1 MDIQSDELQNLDNS
15 TASIGTP
22 APVYSFFSAETPKV
36 SPQAMLRIKLFSRR
50 TPKQLSDEEKVEVA
64 NKLEYIENKIKE
76 DLLYS
81 QKQEKK
87 QQRGA
92 LVLKMMGTVLAA
104 LLTVIL
110 GINLTGRLAEPIFG
124 IETTWYVNTTALI
137 ISAFMTII
145 SDLRM
150 FFDSNELWVRYS
162 GTTNQLKNL
171 TYYIQYLRTSPD
183 TISMVEVDLIKLDYS
198 RIKEET
204 NKTIVKARAAGTNKA
219 KG

>member
-1 MDIQSDELQNLDNS
+1 MDMETEELQNFATVDTGATS
-15 TASIGTP
+15 PI
-22 APVYSFFSAETPKV
+22 YSFFPSDAPRV
-36 SPQAMLRIKLFSRR
+36 SPQALLRIKLFSRR
-50 TPKQLSDEEKVEVA
+50 EVKALSDDVKVEVA
-64 NKLEYIENKIKE
+64 NKLEYLESKIQE
-76 DLLYS
+76 DLAKS

-92 LVLKMMGTVLAA
+92 LVLKLMGTVLAA

-124 IETTWYVNTTALI
+124 ISPTWFVNTLALL

-150 FFDSNELWVRYS
+150 FFDSNELWVRHS
-162 GTTNQLKNL
+162 NTANQLKNL
-171 TYYIQYLRTSPD
+171 TYYIRYLRTSPE
-183 TISMVEVDLIKLDYS
+183 TISMNEVDLIKLDYS

-204 NKTIVKARAAGTNKA
+204 DKAIVKARAAGMS
-219 KG
+219 KGN

>member
-1 MDIQSDELQNLDNS
+1 MDMQSEELQNFATNEAN
-15 TASIGTP
+15 TASPTYP
-22 APVYSFFSAETPKV
+22 FFSSDSPKI

-50 TPKQLSDEEKVEVA
+50 APKNLSIEEKAEVA
-64 NKLEYIENKIKE
+64 DKLQYIESKIKE
-76 DLLYS
+76 DLVSS
-81 QKQEKK
+81 QKQESK

-92 LVLKMMGTVLAA
+92 LVLKLMGTVLAA

-110 GINLTGRLAEPIFG
+110 GVNLTGRLAEPIFG

-162 GTTNQLKNL
+162 GTTTQLKNL
-171 TYYIQYLRTSPD
+171 TYYIQYLRTSPE

-204 NKTIVKARAAGTNKA
+204 NKTIVKARAAGASKA
-219 KG
+219 RG

>member
-1 MDIQSDELQNLDNS
+1 MDMQSEELQNFATTDIG
-15 TASIGTP
+15 TASPI
-22 APVYSFFSAETPKV
+22 YSFFPTETPKV

-50 TPKQLSDEEKVEVA
+50 TPKQLADNERVEVG
-64 NKLEYIENKIKE
+64 NKLEYLESKIKE
-76 DLLYS
+76 DLVFS
-81 QKQEKK
+81 QKQERK

-92 LVLKMMGTVLAA
+92 LALKMMGTVLAA

-124 IETTWYVNTTALI
+124 IETTWYVNTIALV

-162 GTTNQLKNL
+162 GTSNQLKNL
-171 TYYIQYLRTSPD
+171 TYYIQYLRTSPE
-183 TISMVEVDLIKLDYS
+183 TISMTEVDLIKLDYS

-204 NKTIVKARAAGTNKA
+204 NKTITKARASGMK
-219 KG
+219 K